1 MITDNITR
9 RLPAACCA
17 PLKTKFMQ
25 ARYRPK
31 MAERIGTVLEMAF
44 EHGNCTQIEYITEK
58 SLA

>member
-1 MITDNITR
+1 
-9 RLPAACCA
+9 
-17 PLKTKFMQ
+17 MQ